1 MCFKIE
7 WEDFLFISRLKKIV
21 KCDCIKS
28 REKHINV
35 YKITALLLRL
45 LSWTLAAFLQQSWL
59 LCCHAWK
66 SACWPLLGVCVG
78 SHPRIYYLDVP
89 AVWVNIVLSFDC
101 SVLRVWLLFEMYGI
115 YQVHLNLALS
125 KIHITFL
132 CVFISLRIKASVLH
146 SWSIQQCGCNFL
158 CSPMY
163 VVCLKLSLQ

>member
-1 MCFKIE
+1 MCLKIE

-35 YKITALLLRL
+35 YKITALLLHL
-45 LSWTLAAFLQQSWL
+45 LSWTLAAFLQQSW
-59 LCCHAWK
+59 
-66 SACWPLLGVCVG
+66 PLLGVCVG
-78 SHPRIYYLDVP
+78 SHPWIYYLDVP

-101 SVLRVWLLFEMYGI
+101 SVLCVWLLFEMYGI
-115 YQVHLNLALS
+115 YQVHLNLASS
-125 KIHITFL
+125 KIHVTFL
-132 CVFISLRIKASVLH
+132 CMFISLRIKASVLH

-158 CSPMY
+158 CSPVY

>member
-35 YKITALLLRL
+35 YKITALLLHL

-59 LCCHAWK
+59 QCMLATAGSLCGIT
-66 SACWPLLGVCVG
+66 SLDLLPGCSSSVG
-78 SHPRIYYLDVP
+78 KHCLV
-89 AVWVNIVLSFDC
+89 FDC

-115 YQVHLNLALS
+115 YQVHLDLASS
-125 KIHITFL
+125 KIHVTFL
-132 CVFISLRIKASVLH
+132 CVFISLRIKASILH

-158 CSPMY
+158 CSPVY